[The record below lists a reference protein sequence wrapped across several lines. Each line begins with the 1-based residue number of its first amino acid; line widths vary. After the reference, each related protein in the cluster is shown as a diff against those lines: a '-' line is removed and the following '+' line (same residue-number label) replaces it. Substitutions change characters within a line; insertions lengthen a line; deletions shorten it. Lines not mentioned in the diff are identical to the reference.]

1 MEKFIPYKSNSVR
14 RCNMKKFEFNSKI
27 FNRQAAFPL
36 TVMQYVSITGFIV
49 MAIIVISGPF
59 TDLQIPIPS
68 SIAVFFFISFVVF
81 PIVSVMKI
89 GYKRGLKWSK
99 LSTEANVIIYDKLAE
114 RMWTA
119 VGHVEEHHIYTVS
132 KVNSIKL
139 TKRYFLITGEI
150 HKVIINNDRLLEEKE
165 TTTVKIPRAYSSME
179 ELDKNG

>member
-1 MEKFIPYKSNSVR
+1 
-14 RCNMKKFEFNSKI
+14 MKKFEFNSKI

-49 MAIIVISGPF
+49 MVFIVVSGPF
-59 TDLQIPIPS
+59 TDSQIPIPS

-119 VGHVEEHHIYTVS
+119 VGHVEEHHIFTVS
-132 KVNSIKL
+132 KINHVRQTRRWL
-139 TKRYFLITGEI
+139 LIMGDI
-150 HKVIINNDRLLEEKE
+150 HKVVINNGRTLKKTEVSS
-165 TTTVKIPRAYSSME
+165 VKIPRAYGGME
-179 ELDKNG
+179 ELDING